1 MANEQNTKF
10 KSNCKPPKG
19 DFQLP
24 QNEAQRAGILQ
35 GIPELDEDNLHINK
49 NVYEE
54 QPLIKRT
61 DNNVIFENRHNAGIV
76 LGRDYNYGP
85 KNDTNVGSI
94 DIAVGRIGNT
104 DNATPPNY
112 FPDGCGTRS
121 TLDELSAITD
131 SARIY
136 LSQKTNIDKMFGFNG
151 TEAKTSNS
159 RSAVGIKA
167 DAIRVISRDP
177 SAGINLIVQPDSIG
191 MRAGKNSL
199 GGKTSGPK
207 GGVSLYGTGEEPL
220 DHMVKS
226 KPLAESLATLAN
238 YIQKLEVM
246 VWDFVSYQKS
256 FNRVV
261 AQATDI
267 EAFYASKGLPDPSKP
282 VSNAK
287 TSLDIYCYVEES
299 GKTISR
305 LCEEYKSAVLNL
317 TTDKDTGKTTHQDI
331 PKFASKYHKLN

>member
-1 MANEQNTKF
+1 MAQPQKI
-10 KSNCKPPKG
+10 KSNCKPPSG
-19 DFQLP
+19 DRQLP
-24 QNEAQRAGILQ
+24 QNTAQRAGLLT
-35 GIPELDEDNLHINK
+35 GIPELDEENLHINE

-61 DNNVIFENRHNAGIV
+61 NNSVIVENRHNAGIV
-76 LGRDYNYGP
+76 LGRDYHYGP

-104 DNATPPNY
+104 DNAEPENY
-112 FPDGCGTRS
+112 YPDGCGTRS
-121 TLDELSAITD
+121 TLDELSAIAD

-136 LSQKTNIDKMFGFNG
+136 LSQKTNVDKMFGFNG
-151 TEAKTSNS
+151 AEAKTSNN

-167 DAIRVISRDP
+167 DAVRVISRDP
-177 SAGINLIVQPDSIG
+177 AAGINLIVRPDSVG

-226 KPLAESLATLAN
+226 KPLAESLAQLAN

-246 VWDFVSYQKS
+246 VWDFVSYQKA

-267 EAFYASKGLPDPSKP
+267 EAFYASKGLPDPTKP

-299 GKTISR
+299 GKAISK
-305 LCEEYKSAVLNL
+305 LCEEYKATVLNL
-317 TTDKDTGKTTHQDI
+317 TQDKTTGKTKHQNI